1 MMKLF
6 DDFKKY
12 ISDILKISNLT
23 YYKLFL
29 ILFLVC
35 IGTILDILS
44 LGLIIPLIGTL
55 FGNETEILFFPFT
68 KTIKDNF
75 FIYLLF
81 LITIILI
88 LRSIIVLYI
97 HYLQT
102 KYAQQIVIN
111 LRNNILKSFFNQNYS
126 DYKSKK
132 LPNFIYSVNDLSARF
147 GSIVMNL
154 IKTVSDLIFA
164 IAILIFLSTLE
175 SFFILFFLIGILL
188 WLIAYDK
195 IFGVLL
201 KVYGERFNFFIKKII
216 NYATE
221 SFLGFKEIIV
231 LNCKKL
237 FMNKVDEVSKTY
249 ASFQL
254 KHSLI
259 IQLQSQV
266 LEIITGLIIIVAI
279 FYLFISGTEPSLI
292 IAKLGVFAVGIFR
305 LKPIIGTLNKSISDY
320 RFNSNVIFILKDN
333 LKDLKKERKII
344 KNNNLFINKVSF
356 KNIHFS
362 YDIEKNTK
370 LINNINFEIYKKDI
384 IGFTGLSGSG
394 KTTFLDIISGLIKP
408 HKGNVLVN
416 DINDNISF
424 QDLRQYIGY
433 IPQDSFIID
442 SDIKSNVSVE
452 FDEEKI
458 DYNKIKE
465 SLKKA
470 GLEEFSNNINKK
482 VGERGSLL
490 SGGQKQRLIIAR
502 HFYKK
507 NQILIFDESTNALDK
522 TTEHKIL
529 IELIELKDR
538 PIIILVSHS
547 LDLQK
552 YCNKVYKISNGIL
565 KKIS

>member
-1 MMKLF
+1 MKLF

-12 ISDILKISNLT
+12 ISDIFKISNIT
-23 YYKLFL
+23 YLRLFFIL
-29 ILFLVC
+29 ILVC
-35 IGTILDILS
+35 IGTTLDILS
-44 LGLIIPLIGTL
+44 LGLIIPLISSL
-55 FGNETEILFFPFT
+55 FGNETDFLFFPLI
-68 KTIKDNF
+68 KTNKENF
-75 FIYLLF
+75 FIYLLCLVTF
-81 LITIILI
+81 ILI
-88 LRSIIVLYI
+88 LRSITVLYI

-111 LRNNILKSFFNQNYS
+111 LRNDILKSFFNQNYL

-132 LPNFIYSVNDLSARF
+132 LPDFIYSVNDLSSRF

-175 SFFILFFLIGILL
+175 LFFIIFFLVGILL
-188 WLIAYDK
+188 WLISYDK

-201 KVYGERFNFFIKKII
+201 KIYGERFNFFIKRII
-216 NYATE
+216 NFATE

-237 FMNKVDEVSKTY
+237 FMAKVDESSKIY

-254 KHSLI
+254 KHQLI
-259 IQLQSQV
+259 IQLQAQV
-266 LEIITGLIIIVAI
+266 LEILTGLIIIIAI

-320 RFNSNVIFILKDN
+320 RFNSDVILILKDN
-333 LKDLKKERKII
+333 LQDLKKERKIT
-344 KNNNLFINKVSF
+344 KNDKLFIKKVSF
-356 KNIHFS
+356 RNIYFS
-362 YDIEKNTK
+362 YDIKNNSK
-370 LINNINFEIYKKDI
+370 LINNINFEIFKKDI
-384 IGFTGLSGSG
+384 IGITGLSGSG

-408 HKGNVLVN
+408 HKGEVS
-416 DINDNISF
+416 INDNDDEISF
-424 QDLRQYIGY
+424 QDLKQYIGY

-452 FDEEKI
+452 FDDKKI

-465 SLKKA
+465 SLKKS
-470 GLEEFSNNINKK
+470 GLKEFSNNLNKK

-522 TTEHKIL
+522 ITEHKI
-529 IELIELKDR
+529 ITELIELQDR
-538 PIIILVSHS
+538 PILILVNHS
-547 LDLQK
+547 LNLKK
-552 YCNKVYKISNGIL
+552 YCNKVYEINDGIL
-565 KKIS
+565 KKIG